1 MGTQQGLSQTD
12 EEDTLEAGTLLAG
25 HYRVLEYVGPCSFGV
40 LYLGEHK
47 QMGSRVA
54 VRVLSTQ
61 WKTWVR
67 TEEDVE
73 RFRRAVRDASATCHP
88 NIAQVFDAGRL
99 ADGRLF
105 LVTEY
110 LVGHNLY
117 EEIQQ
122 NQYLPVARAC
132 RVIRDVA
139 RAVRAA
145 HEAGVTHRDLK
156 SDNVMLV
163 PLPGTDGEA
172 VQVLDFGIAAWA
184 EVEARKTSPGVFV
197 ATPEYMAPE
206 QVQGKP
212 ASPLF
217 DIYALG
223 VMLFEALVGEPPF
236 GGSNGAFILKSK
248 VSRPAPSLAQ
258 KLPGMPRRLVELVD
272 DCLIMDAALRPQSAR
287 EFLVRIDEV
296 LRTLQRLSGPTPI

>member
-1 MGTQQGLSQTD
+1 MVTQQGASQ
-12 EEDTLEAGTLLAG
+12 EEETLERGTLLAVY
-25 HYRVLEYVGPCSFGV
+25 YRVREHIGPCSFGT
-40 LYLGEHK
+40 LYEGEHI
-47 QMGSRVA
+47 QMSSRVA
-54 VRVLSTQ
+54 IRVLASQ
-61 WKTWVR
+61 WRTFVR
-67 TEEDVE
+67 SEDDVE
-73 RFRRAVRDASATCHP
+73 RFRRSVRDASMTCHG

-99 ADGRLF
+99 PDGRLF
-105 LVTEY
+105 MVTEF

-132 RVIRDVA
+132 RILRDVG

-145 HEAGVTHRDLK
+145 HDAGVVHRDLK
-156 SDNVMLV
+156 ADNVMLV
-163 PLPGTDGEA
+163 PLPDGDGDA

-197 ATPEYMAPE
+197 ATPEYMCPE
-206 QVQGKP
+206 QVQGRG
-212 ASPLF
+212 ATPLF

-236 GGSNGAFILKSK
+236 AGNNGSFILKSK
-248 VSRPAPSLAQ
+248 VSRAAPSLGQ
-258 KLPGMPRRLVELVD
+258 KVPGLPRRLIELVD
-272 DCLIMDAALRPQSAR
+272 DCLQMDPALRPQSAR